1 MWHHYLSYFALKNR
15 SAAHVLTHG
24 PHQAAEAYCQRS
36 RRVPQPGKWSSSSI
50 VMTSNQLMARGA
62 KGKRFRLTLVLHKPR
77 FEPGWVCVFGRPIF
91 SSERAHWTPA
101 CLCLIALYED
111 HAEMP
116 LLLLSTPF
124 LWHVA
129 MKIALCERGGAR
141 ACNRRGSWGG
151 KCRPHAPYPRRP
163 VCEPFR
169 HVSDKMS
176 RCDIF

>member
-1 MWHHYLSYFALKNR
+1 MYSPMAHIRLLKRVVRGPDGFHSHKNGLS
-15 SAAHVLTHG
+15 
-24 PHQAAEAYCQRS
+24 P
-36 RRVPQPGKWSSSSI
+36 SI

-62 KGKRFRLTLVLHKPR
+62 KGKRFRLTLVFHKPR
-77 FEPGWVCVFGRPIF
+77 FEPGWVCGFGRPIF

-129 MKIALCERGGAR
+129 MKIALYER
-141 ACNRRGSWGG
+141 
-151 KCRPHAPYPRRP
+151 
-163 VCEPFR
+163 
-169 HVSDKMS
+169 
-176 RCDIF
+176 